1 MTGQTQS
8 KDAEKARII
17 LGLLESVSR
26 DGTRSQRHL
35 ANDLDI
41 ALGLVNAYL
50 RRCVTKGLVK
60 VSQVP
65 ARRYAYYL
73 TPKGFAEKSRLTV
86 EFLTSSLGFFRRAKA
101 DCAKALETAR
111 ARQFKR
117 VVLAGRSDIAEI
129 TAICAL
135 DAGVVIVAV
144 VDEKSAAQQYLGL
157 PAVASFGDVAGEF
170 DAIVV
175 TDLLSPQAA
184 MDAAVDWIGA
194 DRVLVPDLL
203 RSQIGSV
210 KRKTRA

>member
-1 MTGQTQS
+1 MTGQAQS
-8 KDAEKARII
+8 KDTEKTRII
-17 LGLLESVSR
+17 LGLLDSVSR

-86 EFLTSSLGFFRRAKA
+86 EFLTSSFGFFRQAKA
-101 DCAKALETAR
+101 DCALALEAAR
-111 ARQFKR
+111 ERKLKR

-135 DAGVVIVAV
+135 EAGIELVAV
-144 VDEKSAAQQYLGL
+144 VDATLATQQYLGL
-157 PAVASFGDVAGEF
+157 PVVASFGDVASGF
-170 DAIVV
+170 DAIVI
-175 TDLLSPQAA
+175 TDMRSPQGA
-184 MDAAVDWIGA
+184 MDAAVAWIGA
-194 DRVLVPDLL
+194 ERVLVPNLL
-203 RSQIGSV
+203 RMQINGE
-210 KRKTRA
+210 KRKARA